1 MQTRRPGKNNFFLE
15 YVFLITTYKHTH
27 IDNDTD
33 GRFTGLFLVFCG
45 TGTAQGNGIT
55 TPSQDELMQNSR

>member
-1 MQTRRPGKNNFFLE
+1 MQTRSPGKNNFFLE

-45 TGTAQGNGIT
+45 TLAQHKAMASLH
-55 TPSQDELMQNSR
+55 PARVS